1 MAGADLTS
9 LKGSLWLKD
18 CHDVNIEEYAVPHAA
33 APNKHRHAHR
43 RPRRSSALIA
53 LNLAIVLIVAGGT
66 AAYASFSKTI
76 TVTVD
81 GQKDTV
87 RTFGDTVADVLE
99 AKKIKVTDGDKLS
112 PSPSASIDDGD
123 SIDVSYAKPITV
135 AVDGAVT
142 KRTVFDRTVGE
153 ALDELGVKPAPGAY
167 VSDKRSKEL
176 SRKGSQIV
184 VSTEKTL
191 TVVADGKSSTI
202 TTKAPTVARVLDAA
216 EVSLDKDDE
225 VNPGKAAFVKPD
237 QKLKVVRI
245 EKVAKTEEVSVKFP
259 VEVRK
264 DPEAYA
270 GEVSIVKAGKKGKN
284 REKVTLV
291 MADGKL
297 RDRIVLQSSVLV
309 KPIGQIE
316 SHGTSTTPPDS
327 VWDKIAKCESGG
339 NWSIN
344 TGNGYYGGLQ
354 FSAATWRSVG
364 GPGLPHQNS
373 REVQIKYAKILQARS
388 GWGQWGCAHARF
400 N

>member
-1 MAGADLTS
+1 MTPNHKEL
-9 LKGSLWLKD
+9 
-18 CHDVNIEEYAVPHAA
+18 AVPHTH
-33 APNKHRHAHR
+33 NKHRHAHR
-43 RPRRSSALIA
+43 RPRRSTSLIA
-53 LNLAIVLIVAGGT
+53 LNLAIVLLVAGGT
-66 AAYASFSKTI
+66 AAYGAFSKTI
-76 TVTVD
+76 TVTID
-81 GQKDTV
+81 GQTSTV
-87 RTFGDTVADVLE
+87 RTFGDNVSDVLA
-99 AKKIKVTDGDKLS
+99 AKKITITGGDKLS
-112 PSPSASIDDGD
+112 PAPSATVEDGD
-123 SIDVSYAKPITV
+123 SIAVSYAKPVTL
-135 AVDGAVT
+135 AVDGTVT
-142 KRTVFDRTVGE
+142 KHTVFERTVGE
-153 ALDELGVKPAPGAY
+153 ALDEFGVTPAAGAY
-167 VSDKRSKEL
+167 VSDKRSAEL

-184 VSTEKTL
+184 VSTEKSL
-191 TVVADGKSSTI
+191 TVTADGKSSTV
-202 TTKAPTVARVLDAA
+202 TTTAPTVAKVLEAA
-216 EVSLDKDDE
+216 NVTLDKDDE

-245 EKVAKTEEVSVKFP
+245 EKVTKTEEVSVKFP

-264 DPEAYA
+264 DPKAYR
-270 GEVSIVKAGKKGKN
+270 GEVDVVKAGKKGKS

-297 RDRIVLQSSVLV
+297 RDRVVLTSEVLV
-309 KPIGQIE
+309 KPVGQVE

-364 GPGLPHQNS
+364 GPKLPHQNS

-400 N
+400 D